1 MGASFDYYTTEYSI
15 KFLNAINNVSKKL
28 NLDVVIKR
36 KRKHP
41 KNIDSKKYLRYLNYL
56 IENEKWVQIDPDLD
70 VSSAS
75 SSKNIIA
82 AIGTPFTSALHFT
95 RENKI
100 PSVFFD
106 PSNKMI
112 HQNSNSVDFNLIGKE
127 SDLLR
132 WLKTY
137 TN

>member
-56 IENEKWVQIDPDLD
+56 IEK
-70 VSSAS
+70 
-75 SSKNIIA
+75 
-82 AIGTPFTSALHFT
+82 
-95 RENKI
+95 
-100 PSVFFD
+100 
-106 PSNKMI
+106 
-112 HQNSNSVDFNLIGKE
+112 
-127 SDLLR
+127 
-132 WLKTY
+132 
-137 TN
+137 